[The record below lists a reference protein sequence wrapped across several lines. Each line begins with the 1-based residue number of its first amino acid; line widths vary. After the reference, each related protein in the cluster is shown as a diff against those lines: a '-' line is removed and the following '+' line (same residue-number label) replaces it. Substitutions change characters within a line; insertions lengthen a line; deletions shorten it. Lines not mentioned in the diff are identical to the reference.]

1 MAQQLE
7 PKSNGGV
14 DSSIHHPHMK
24 EIEQRLITTAFYKL
38 GMTCHREAIDE
49 RLAVLSAGQGQSFL
63 ARQRQ
68 DIPRKQ
74 IQRFKSK

>member
-14 DSSIHHPHMK
+14 DSLQLAHIK
-24 EIEQRLITTAFYKL
+24 EVEERLITTAFYKL

-68 DIPRKQ
+68 DTPRKQ